1 MIFQVGRFLMISIS
15 HERSEYTP
23 APMGI
28 QQQTWW
34 SKWEYHGDII
44 NEDIDGIRMEYVVFR
59 HVKKD
64 PRHQTWGKPR
74 WSFRAG
80 KIIAFYGFP
89 WDFTPSSVDPP
100 MTITGIGNAH
110 EKCNEL
116 VFTFAQWPGF

>member
-1 MIFQVGRFLMISIS
+1 MRIL
-15 HERSEYTP
+15 
-23 APMGI
+23 
-28 QQQTWW
+28 
-34 SKWEYHGDII
+34 
-44 NEDIDGIRMEYVVFR
+44 MEYEWNMWYSDMYS
-59 HVKKD
+59 D

-74 WSFRAG
+74 WSFRTG

-100 MTITGIGNAH
+100 VMTITGIGNAR